1 MKVADAMSG
10 DVVTVTPETPL
21 KDAAAL
27 LAQHRISGL
36 PVLEAEAVVGVIS
49 EADIVTR
56 STGRR
61 ESRSLLEA
69 LVAGDRDEG
78 NMAAARV
85 GETMSAPA
93 ITISPER
100 QVAEAARVMVE
111 RGVNRLPV
119 VEGSRLVGILT
130 RADLVRAF
138 VRPDEE
144 LEREIR
150 SDVAETALWI
160 DSPSLDVTVDRGAV
174 RLAGEVERRAD
185 AELLELFTAAVPGV
199 VSVDSQL
206 RWKFDEPKLQPSDPR
221 VPQPP
226 R

>member
-1 MKVADAMSG
+1 MKVADAMSV

-36 PVLEAEAVVGVIS
+36 PVLEAEAVVGVVS

-61 ESRSLLEA
+61 ESRSLLGA
-69 LVAGDRDEG
+69 WVAGDRDEG

-119 VEGSRLVGILT
+119 VEDSRLVGILT
-130 RADLVRAF
+130 RADLVRASCDRTRNLSARSAPTWQ
-138 VRPDEE
+138 RPHCGSTVE
-144 LEREIR
+144 L
-150 SDVAETALWI
+150 STL
-160 DSPSLDVTVDRGAV
+160 PSTVG
-174 RLAGEVERRAD
+174 
-185 AELLELFTAAVPGV
+185 P
-199 VSVDSQL
+199 
-206 RWKFDEPKLQPSDPR
+206 
-221 VPQPP
+221 
-226 R
+226 